1 MFIHFDII
9 NKNVAD
15 RHTDGLR
22 VRQTS
27 HDGIGCA
34 CIASRGKATAFYNY
48 YKKVNTCK
56 LRYSA
61 EDDVLDSS
69 SILVIT
75 TVRLMSGSATEDR
88 LLPYIITFVPP
99 LDIDN
104 YISIRNIFNVSRITN
119 VIARSTDYV
128 QKICDLKYSQ
138 LISTSK
144 T

>member
-75 TVRLMSGSATEDR
+75 TVRMMPGSATEDR

-104 YISIRNIFNVSRITN
+104 YICTE
-119 VIARSTDYV
+119 DM
-128 QKICDLKYSQ
+128 
-138 LISTSK
+138 
-144 T
+144 

>member
-1 MFIHFDII
+1 M
-9 NKNVAD
+9 AD

-104 YISIRNIFNVSRITN
+104 YICTE
-119 VIARSTDYV
+119 DM
-128 QKICDLKYSQ
+128 
-138 LISTSK
+138 
-144 T
+144 